1 MIIYISM
8 VIIIGMIGFFDN
20 DFYIDFMIYDL

>member
-1 MIIYISM
+1 MITYISM
-8 VIIIGMIGFFDN
+8 VIIIAMIGFFDN